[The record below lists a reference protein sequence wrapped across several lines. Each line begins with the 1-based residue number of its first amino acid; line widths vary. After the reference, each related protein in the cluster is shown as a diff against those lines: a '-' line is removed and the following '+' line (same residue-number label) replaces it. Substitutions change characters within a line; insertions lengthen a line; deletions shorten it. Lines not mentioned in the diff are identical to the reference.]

1 MRRHVVVIVGIA
13 LACIGLAFGLSR
25 LAGRGRPATAL
36 AAAPQGATAVVH
48 VDVPALR
55 ASPIWRALADDDA
68 GLERIVEACGFD
80 PLSRVQSVAA
90 FVLGTEAQP
99 FEHLGFVA
107 RGDLPREQLVECV
120 QRVVE
125 ADGGAI
131 RRVSIEGVP
140 AIASAHGPSRA
151 AFLGGDG
158 IVGGDELVV
167 RELIR
172 VDQGDAP
179 GADTDAAL
187 SRLWNRVSGRRELI
201 AAAHVPA
208 NWREWLG
215 RIGADVD
222 LDALESV
229 RTIAIG
235 ARIER
240 GLGLTIAV
248 EGASPAD
255 AGALVDEARAR
266 VDALR
271 GDPLIGLSAV
281 GAALRRIELE
291 AHEGIALAT
300 LDLDEGQ
307 LSSLV
312 QLVRDLLDR
321 RRMAAQRAHEE
332 RVIRAPSADESLRAS
347 DEGAPTSDA
356 P

>member
-13 LACIGLAFGLSR
+13 LACIGLALGLSR

-36 AAAPQGATAVVH
+36 AAAPQGATAVLH

-55 ASPIWRALADDDA
+55 ASPIWRALADGDA
-68 GLERIVEACGFD
+68 GLERIVDACGFD
-80 PLSRVQSVAA
+80 PLSRIQSVAA
-90 FVLGTEAQP
+90 FVLGTEERP

-107 RGDLPREQLVECV
+107 RGDLPRERLVECV

-131 RRVSIEGVP
+131 QRVSIEGVP

-172 VDQGDAP
+172 VDRGEAP
-179 GADTDAAL
+179 GADTDPAL
-187 SRLWNRVSGRRELI
+187 ARLWSRVAGRRELI
-201 AAAHVPA
+201 AVAHVPP

-215 RIGADVD
+215 RLGADVD

-240 GLGLTIAV
+240 GLGLTIAA

-255 AGALVDEARAR
+255 AGALIDEARAAI
-266 VDALR
+266 DALR
-271 GDPLIGLSAV
+271 SDPLLGLSPL
-281 GAALRRIELE
+281 GAALRRVQLE
-291 AHEGIALAT
+291 SHEGTALAT

-307 LSSLV
+307 LASIV

-321 RRMAAQRAHEE
+321 RRIAAERAREE
-332 RVIRAPSADESLRAS
+332 RVIRAPRPDESLRAG
-347 DEGAPTSDA
+347 EEAP
-356 P
+356 